1 MMRSR
6 RSTGSAHGVA
16 TRLPPREAK
25 TAPLTAAPSPV
36 VLCESRPMLHKFV
49 YRNDHVVSMQDVRLS
64 PGQAGLLNG
73 WGVFTTIR
81 IYDGQPFAFDRHWSR
96 LATDA
101 NRLKIPLE
109 WQPENVFA
117 HLGQLIDSNHVKDGC
132 ARIYFVYNRVG
143 SWVSDEPMPEV
154 DLILY
159 TADLPERKGPVHL
172 GIQPFGRYASSPL
185 AGVKVTSWLENVWML
200 DQALRRGFGEVILLN
215 EHNEVT
221 ECTAANIFCVRK
233 GEVTTP
239 PLTAGCLP
247 GVTRA
252 ILLELGEQFGAQV
265 TEGPVRTE
273 DLFAADEVFITST
286 TREVQPVSQIEDRTL
301 AQAGGPVTRRLAEAF
316 SQYVAQS
323 LLKTGTRAST

>member
-1 MMRSR
+1 M
-6 RSTGSAHGVA
+6 
-16 TRLPPREAK
+16 PPHEAR
-25 TAPLTAAPSPV
+25 TAPLTASASLV
-36 VLCESRPMLHKFV
+36 ATYESRRMLHKFV
-49 YRNDHVVSMQDVRLS
+49 YRNDHVVSMQEVRLS

-81 IYDGQPFAFDRHWSR
+81 IYEGQPFAFDRHWSR

-109 WQPENVFA
+109 WQPDNVLA
-117 HLGQLIDSNHVKDGC
+117 HLGELIDSNHVKDGC

-159 TADLPERKGPVHL
+159 TADLPRRIGPVRL
-172 GIQPFGRYASSPL
+172 GLQTFGRYASSPL

-200 DQALRRGFGEVILLN
+200 DQATRRGFDEVILLN

-239 PLTAGCLP
+239 PLAAGCLP

-252 ILLELGEQFGAQV
+252 ILLELGEQFGARVQ
-265 TEGPVRTE
+265 EAPLRME
-273 DLFAADEVFITST
+273 DLLAADEVFITST
-286 TREVQPVSQIEDRTL
+286 TREVQPVSQVEDRTI
-301 AQAGGPVTRRLAEAF
+301 AQPGGPVTRRLAEAF
-316 SQYVAQS
+316 SHYVAQT
-323 LLKTGTRAST
+323 LLNTDTRKAS